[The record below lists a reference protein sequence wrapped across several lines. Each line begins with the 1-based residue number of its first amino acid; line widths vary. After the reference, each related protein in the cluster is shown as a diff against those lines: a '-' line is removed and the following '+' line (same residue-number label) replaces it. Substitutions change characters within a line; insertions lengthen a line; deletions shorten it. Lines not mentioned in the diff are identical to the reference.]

1 VRLPAYRVPTLVNE
15 YERVV
20 DEQLTRLCEQHDA
33 RLFQKVGLKDVLPI
47 HGSGLDD
54 ADYTYALMA
63 HFDFVIT
70 DQAGEALLAVEFDG
84 GHHRTDPQQIIRDDR
99 KNRICKKFMLPL
111 VRAGA
116 SSLHRADHRTLL
128 EWLIEV
134 FFEQRRLSEQH
145 EVYQESGDAPDYDPE
160 DWNYREVWKPFERG
174 LETAGLLDA
183 FGEARATVSKVYW
196 RRPVQHPEFKG
207 WYGVD
212 PHGHTVG
219 HLALE
224 VEPERWLL
232 STGRCDL
239 RGVAIWVRALRPPML
254 AQDIALLGLA
264 RQLDAWEQGENET
277 LSWGEVARVVAGRK
291 EGLFSWPNLPSRDE
305 QAESILEVL
314 RGWGVDVDDPAVR
327 LRVYDDFQRDEDD
340 EDDYWDRERDPYDE

>member
-1 VRLPAYRVPTLVNE
+1 VSASPRGICGSSAAAARIRNRSPAARARLNGHMANPARSSLRTHVRRPRAARASAVHGNGRRGRAYYGRVRLPAYRVPTLVNE

-20 DEQLTRLCEQHDA
+20 DEQLTRLCERHNA

-160 DWNYREVWKPFERG
+160 DWNYREV
-174 LETAGLLDA
+174 LEA
-183 FGEARATVSKVYW
+183 
-196 RRPVQHPEFKG
+196 
-207 WYGVD
+207 
-212 PHGHTVG
+212 
-219 HLALE
+219 
-224 VEPERWLL
+224 
-232 STGRCDL
+232 
-239 RGVAIWVRALRPPML
+239 VRAGARNG
-254 AQDIALLGLA
+254 GLA
-264 RQLDAWEQGENET
+264 R
-277 LSWGEVARVVAGRK
+277 
-291 EGLFSWPNLPSRDE
+291 
-305 QAESILEVL
+305 
-314 RGWGVDVDDPAVR
+314 R
-327 LRVYDDFQRDEDD
+327 LRRGTRHGQQGLLAAPGTASGVQGLVRRGSP
-340 EDDYWDRERDPYDE
+340 WPYRGPPRARGRAGKVAAQHGPVRPS